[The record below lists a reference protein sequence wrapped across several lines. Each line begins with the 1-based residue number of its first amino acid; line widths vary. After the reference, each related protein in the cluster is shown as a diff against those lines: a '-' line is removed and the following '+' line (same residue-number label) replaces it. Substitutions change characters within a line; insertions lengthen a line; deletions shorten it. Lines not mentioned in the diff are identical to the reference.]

1 MEETTLAKDSRTVPG
16 VPSDTPAATRA
27 VAPATQAVPPH
38 STSIKLPELDG
49 PVEGI
54 EITRLP
60 WGYAVTR
67 TPRTS

>member
-16 VPSDTPAATRA
+16 TPSDTRA
-27 VAPATQAVPPH
+27 VAPAAQAVCPP

-67 TPRTS
+67 TPRTP

>member
-16 VPSDTPAATRA
+16 VPSDTPA
-27 VAPATQAVPPH
+27 ATQAVPPH